1 VLHEEFADRVAEC
14 FEARAGVLEHGNR
27 SAGSGVPTTRASKLR
42 NAAAMARWE
51 SVAVTQEEAPPLEA
65 QA

>member
-14 FEARAGVLEHGNR
+14 FEARANVLEHGNR
-27 SAGSGVPTTRASKLR
+27 SAGYGVPTTRATELR
-42 NAAAMARWE
+42 NATAMARWE
-51 SVAVTQEEAPPLEA
+51 SAAVTQEEAPPLEA